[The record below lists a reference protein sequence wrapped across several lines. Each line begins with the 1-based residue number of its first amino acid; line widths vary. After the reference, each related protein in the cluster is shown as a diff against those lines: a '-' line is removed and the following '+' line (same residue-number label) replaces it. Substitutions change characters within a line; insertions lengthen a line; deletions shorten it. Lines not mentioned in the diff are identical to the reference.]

1 MSIKVVIN
9 TCYGGFGLSD
19 KAEDLVEKRTGKD
32 FDVYTHPRHC
42 PILVSVVE
50 ELKSAANDT
59 YAELD
64 VIELKGDRYIIRE
77 YDGIEWVQE
86 PDDIKWVEVSNE
98 S

>member
-19 KAEDLVEKRTGKD
+19 EAEDLVEKRTGKA
-32 FDVYTHPRHC
+32 FDVHTHPRHC

-50 ELKSAANDT
+50 ELKSAASDT

-64 VIELKGDRYIIRE
+64 VIEIKGNRYIIRE
-77 YDGIEWVQE
+77 YDGIECVQE
-86 PDDIKWVEVSNE
+86 PGDIKWVEVQS
-98 S
+98 